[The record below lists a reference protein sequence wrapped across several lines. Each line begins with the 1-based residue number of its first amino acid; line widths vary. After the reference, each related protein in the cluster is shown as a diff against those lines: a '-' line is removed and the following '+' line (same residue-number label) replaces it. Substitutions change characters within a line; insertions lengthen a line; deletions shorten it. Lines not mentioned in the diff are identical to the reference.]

1 MLTPHID
8 KLAASSTTFVR
19 NFCQAATCG
28 ISRSSLLTSRRP
40 DTTRVLTNGGCP
52 FDTAPEHRSW
62 VSLPRHFR
70 NEGFVT
76 EGMGKIFHP
85 GVCKCAAQPHPPTAS
100 PNRIPQR

>member
-8 KLAASSTTFVR
+8 RLAASSTTFTR

-40 DTTRVLTNGGCP
+40 DTTRVLTNGDCP

-62 VSLPRHFR
+62 VSLPQHFR
-70 NEGFVT
+70 NEGFIT

-85 GVCKCAAQPHPPTAS
+85 GVCE
-100 PNRIPQR
+100 